1 MKSGDL
7 SNQAGFTIGFRC
19 VDFLVKYKE
28 STFTDKILNAVLGKT
43 KRAEIDESVRSYMEY
58 LYRNTDYNVDL
69 IIEKKDYIQHPKEN
83 GYRSLHLIVAVPIFL
98 AHEKRMMNVE
108 IQLRTIAMDCWAS
121 LEHQIHYKKDFH
133 FTDDMANELALCAD
147 ISADLDERMEKLRK
161 IVRKTPDKVDIIN
174 II

>member
-69 IIEKKDYIQHPKEN
+69 IIEKKDYTEELKRLVDDMPFNRVVLVDKLSQISTRLLVGDLSLYVDDN
-83 GYRSLHLIVAVPIFL
+83 DYRRSLVNSQYAISFS
-98 AHEKRMMNVE
+98 
-108 IQLRTIAMDCWAS
+108 QLNDYIR
-121 LEHQIHYKKDFH
+121 
-133 FTDDMANELALCAD
+133 
-147 ISADLDERMEKLRK
+147 RR
-161 IVRKTPDKVDIIN
+161 VR
-174 II
+174 

>member
-28 STFTDKILNAVLGKT
+28 STFTDKILNAILGKT

-69 IIEKKDYIQHPKEN
+69 IIEKKDYTEELKRLVDDMPFNRVVLVDKLSQISTRLLV
-83 GYRSLHLIVAVPIFL
+83 GDLSLYVDDDDYRRSLVNSPYAISFSQLNDYI
-98 AHEKRMMNVE
+98 KR
-108 IQLRTIAMDCWAS
+108 R
-121 LEHQIHYKKDFH
+121 
-133 FTDDMANELALCAD
+133 
-147 ISADLDERMEKLRK
+147 
-161 IVRKTPDKVDIIN
+161 VR
-174 II
+174 

>member
-69 IIEKKDYIQHPKEN
+69 IIEKKDYTEELKRLVDDMPFNRVVLVDKLSQSATRLLV
-83 GYRSLHLIVAVPIFL
+83 GDLSLYVDDDDYRRSLVNSQYAISFS
-98 AHEKRMMNVE
+98 
-108 IQLRTIAMDCWAS
+108 QLNDYIRRRS
-121 LEHQIHYKKDFH
+121 H
-133 FTDDMANELALCAD
+133 
-147 ISADLDERMEKLRK
+147 
-161 IVRKTPDKVDIIN
+161 
-174 II
+174 

>member
-19 VDFLVKYKE
+19 VDFLVKYRE

-69 IIEKKDYIQHPKEN
+69 IIEKKDYTEELKRLVDDMPFNRVVLVDKLSQISTRLLV
-83 GYRSLHLIVAVPIFL
+83 GDLSLYVDDDDYRRSLVNSQYAISFS
-98 AHEKRMMNVE
+98 
-108 IQLRTIAMDCWAS
+108 QLNDYIRRRS
-121 LEHQIHYKKDFH
+121 H
-133 FTDDMANELALCAD
+133 
-147 ISADLDERMEKLRK
+147 
-161 IVRKTPDKVDIIN
+161 
-174 II
+174 

>member
-69 IIEKKDYIQHPKEN
+69 IIEKKDYTEELKRLVDDMPFNRVVLVDKLSQISTRLLVGDLSYYVDSDQ
-83 GYRSLHLIVAVPIFL
+83 YRLSLINNRYAVTFEQLQKVLKRKTLHL
-98 AHEKRMMNVE
+98 
-108 IQLRTIAMDCWAS
+108 
-121 LEHQIHYKKDFH
+121 
-133 FTDDMANELALCAD
+133 
-147 ISADLDERMEKLRK
+147 
-161 IVRKTPDKVDIIN
+161 
-174 II
+174 